1 MGSKEKVG
9 FAGGGGE
16 HGKGGKDFQ
25 APPCDFRLRG
35 GRGGGGVFLGILTVQ
50 RGLPECGAVPKIR
63 GVKPCPLTW
72 QHPTS
77 APTLH
82 SAPYLERAV
91 IVPHCTDE
99 AAEAPGG
106 EGTEQRRGRCGWYQA
121 GRGSGKQS

>member
-1 MGSKEKVG
+1 MQAVGENMEREAKTSRPHPVTSGSEG
-9 FAGGGGE
+9 A
-16 HGKGGKDFQ
+16 
-25 APPCDFRLRG
+25 A
-35 GRGGGGVFLGILTVQ
+35 GGVFLGILTVQ

>member
-1 MGSKEKVG
+1 MQVVG
-9 FAGGGGE
+9 ENMEREA
-16 HGKGGKDFQ
+16 DFQ
-25 APPCDFRLRG
+25 APPCDFRLR
-35 GRGGGGVFLGILTVQ
+35 RGGGWGWVVFLGLLTVQ

-63 GVKPCPLTW
+63 GVTCPLIW

-77 APTLH
+77 APVLH
-82 SAPYLERAV
+82 SAPYL

-106 EGTEQRRGRCGWYQA
+106 EGTEQRKGRGGWYQA